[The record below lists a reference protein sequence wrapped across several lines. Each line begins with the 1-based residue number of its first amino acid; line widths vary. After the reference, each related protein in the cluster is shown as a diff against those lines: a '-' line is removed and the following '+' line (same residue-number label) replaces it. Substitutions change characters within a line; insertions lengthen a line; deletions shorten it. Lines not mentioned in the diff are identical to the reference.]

1 MRGRSWLGSLLFHG
15 ALIWIGIAVP
25 LGPPHPSRRQLPNLD
40 YIREHQSKILYY
52 DLRQRVPLPEVTPEK
67 QIGTAQRAQGREQ
80 SPRTIIAQSPDARS
94 NQQLI
99 WRPEVKIE
107 VAEDKKAPDVVQTS
121 GAKVEEP
128 IPKPKTPPK
137 KFELPVKRE
146 PPKPQEQKLLTA
158 ARINAPN
165 TPTLPS
171 AAAPVINA
179 EPPPPPPP
187 PEPAPRRVP
196 KKFVPPEPAK
206 REAPKSKIIAEN
218 SLGIAPRQDALKS
231 DPRAAVAN
239 PLAGIAGAGAPPP
252 PAPSPMATSA
262 SGSGTEGPGGSSK
275 VNLAVVNRNPDGSN
289 KTEVPDGQ
297 RAGQFSK
304 APNVGEPA
312 SGRPSGAGLVAP
324 DLAISGGGSAPNS
337 GSVKPVPPAPA
348 PAMRTIEYAER
359 IRSVSISTLAVA
371 LRPSNRTI
379 PRDLEAKFRGRNVY
393 TMVVPI
399 ENISPYVG
407 DWILWFAD
415 KDVNSAAAGSSI
427 RSPIPVRKREIID
440 PVVYTGYQTLRVQ
453 VSGTLLSDGHLEGIE
468 VRSKTAAAAAH
479 YVGRDLGG
487 WLFKPATRNGLPID
501 IDFVL
506 EMSINLP
513 NTLVVGSQP

>member
-15 ALIWIGIAVP
+15 TLIWIGIAVP
-25 LGPPHPSRRQLPNLD
+25 LGPPHPSRRPQPNLD

-52 DLRQRVPLPEVTPEK
+52 DLRQRAPLPEVTPEK
-67 QIGTAQRAQGREQ
+67 RIGTAEQAQGREQ

-94 NQQLI
+94 SQQLI

-128 IPKPKTPPK
+128 PKPKTPPK
-137 KFELPVKRE
+137 KFELPVRQ
-146 PPKPQEQKLLTA
+146 PPKPQEPKLLQA
-158 ARINAPN
+158 ARISAPN
-165 TPTLPS
+165 NPNLPS
-171 AAAPVINA
+171 AVAPVINA

-187 PEPAPRRVP
+187 PAPAPRRVP
-196 KKFVPPEPAK
+196 KKFVPPPD
-206 REAPKSKIIAEN
+206 APKRSAPQSKIIAEN
-218 SLGIAPRQDALKS
+218 SIGITPRQDALKS
-231 DPRAAVAN
+231 DPRAGMAN
-239 PLAGIAGAGAPPP
+239 PLAGIANAGAPPP
-252 PAPSPMATSA
+252 PAPAPPVSPAPGA
-262 SGSGTEGPGGSSK
+262 GTEGPGGSSK

-289 KTEVPDGQ
+289 KTEVPEGQ

-304 APNVGEPA
+304 APNAGEPS
-312 SGRPSGAGLVAP
+312 SGKPSGAGLVAP

-407 DWILWFAD
+407 DWIFWFAE
-415 KDVNSAAAGSSI
+415 KDVNSAGGGSVI
-427 RSPIPVRKREIID
+427 RSPIPVRKREIVD

-487 WLFKPATRNGLPID
+487 WLFKPATRNGLPVD